1 MKFKTQNKVLA
12 ASSLILLLASIG
24 IGARKMQK
32 LGNGTWGG
40 QHIQFEISDGSVDIQ
55 YDCAHGTITGP
66 LTVDRQGRFSW
77 RGTYTRERG
86 GPIRLGQR
94 AQDQGVTYSGTLNG
108 NTMQLTVRFENSTL
122 APQTYTLARDTVG
135 RVRKCK

>member
-1 MKFKTQNKVLA
+1 MKFRTRSNILVA
-12 ASSLILLLASIG
+12 GGLILLLAAIG

-40 QHIQFEISDGSVDIQ
+40 QHIQFEVGDGSVDIN
-55 YDCAHGTITGP
+55 YDCAHGTIAGP
-66 LTVDRQGRFSW
+66 LTIDRQGRFSW

-94 AQDQGVTYSGTLNG
+94 APDEGVTYSGSLVG
-108 NTMQLTVRFENSTL
+108 NTMKLTVRFENSTME
-122 APQTYTLARDTVG
+122 PQTYTLTRDTVG
-135 RVRKCK
+135 RVHKCK